1 MDATTYLPTTPGD
14 VKILYEKVET
24 IQSSSDIP
32 AGTEAVTIP
41 NPQDIDILSS
51 LLDSEKENLSTV
63 FDSWLTKVSDN
74 ESERRKSIEW
84 RRKINDSL
92 NHQLQN
98 GFLNNEEYIDLEYIS
113 RVWIKLN
120 ATNTYNLG
128 AICNK
133 KDILSLL

>member
-1 MDATTYLPTTPGD
+1 MDATTYLPTASGD

-32 AGTEAVTIP
+32 TGTEVVTIP

-74 ESERRKSIEW
+74 ESERRKNIEW
-84 RRKINDSL
+84 SRKINDSL

-98 GFLNNEEYIDLEYIS
+98 GFLSNEE
-113 RVWIKLN
+113 
-120 ATNTYNLG
+120 
-128 AICNK
+128 
-133 KDILSLL
+133 